1 MIPISPQVYRG
12 IRYVH
17 LDNLPKDQRSQLN
30 NWMPT
35 TEYIKIKIAEDVI
48 DHCVNYQDYLYWYEN
63 FYSEEEKFASEI

>member
-12 IRYVH
+12 IRYVQ

-30 NWMPT
+30 NWMTPT
-35 TEYIKIKIAEDVI
+35 EFIKIKIAEDVI

-63 FYSEEEKFASEI
+63 FYSEEENFASEI